1 MFTGV
6 RFSLSLGQKRW
17 RSGIHCRTTSKM
29 YMFMRTTSSPSV
41 NTQTKFPGIQK
52 KWIQPGSIALHKVEK
67 LLYNKRVLKDIEKLS
82 HNFQTSSLEAFHSLI
97 LRFAPKNVIF
107 PFIGMLCRLYLAA
120 MHYNENANRE
130 QATTTEGQAVYKIV
144 FPKSKK
150 GECTAKPVKIEPTY
164 IFVDPKPYAEEL
176 HAIPIPP
183 PLSSQYEKPSK
194 EEVIAQRVSR
204 FSRGVAGT
212 QHTVP
217 LDQETVDGSG

>member
-130 QATTTEGQAVYKIV
+130 QATTT
-144 FPKSKK
+144 
-150 GECTAKPVKIEPTY
+150 AKPVKIEPTY